1 MNSEKRDRN
10 QFDAEREAKVAISS
24 TWTAVDSRLR
34 VDQLSPSALA
44 YLGDAVYELFIR
56 SHFLLPPK
64 RISDYHNLV
73 VAQVRA
79 ESQAA
84 CLTLLEPHL
93 SDLEREV
100 VRRGRNATTKCP
112 SRLPPQIYQQAT
124 GFEALLGYLYVGHPQ
139 RLNQL
144 LKQLELQ

>member
-1 MNSEKRDRN
+1 MNSEKRERN
-10 QFDAEREAKVAISS
+10 FTAETEAGVAISS
-24 TWTAVDSRLR
+24 TWNEDDSRLR
-34 VDQLSPSALA
+34 VEQLSPSALA

-56 SHFLLPPK
+56 SHFLLPPR
-64 RISDYHNLV
+64 RICDYHNLV

-84 CLTLLEPHL
+84 CLKLLEPHL
-93 SDLEREV
+93 SDSEREV

-112 SRLPPQIYQQAT
+112 RRLSPQIYQQAT
-124 GFEALLGYLYVGHPQ
+124 GFEALLGYLYVGNPQ

>member
-1 MNSEKRDRN
+1 MNPEKRDRN
-10 QFDAEREAKVAISS
+10 QFDVETEAGVAISS
-24 TWTAVDSRLR
+24 TWTEDDSRLR
-34 VDQLSPSALA
+34 VEQLSANALA

-56 SHFLLPPK
+56 SHFLWPPR

-84 CLTLLEPHL
+84 CLKLLEPHL
-93 SDLEREV
+93 SDSEREV

-112 SRLPPQIYQQAT
+112 RRLSPQIYQQAT
-124 GFEALLGYLYVGHPQ
+124 GLEALLGYLYMDNPQ